1 MNKTLL
7 LILCDFLLLNLL
19 ALTRWEKAEPAQGRK
34 PPVPEVAAN
43 AATRDDDLVAAMQ
56 LALAD
61 ERGSR
66 SALAE
71 QLQTTAATLAEREQN
86 LARIETEAGRLSATL
101 ATTQQTA
108 EQLTRQVAAANQDAS
123 MTKEELARIQ
133 RELEE
138 KRAEAQRQQAAIAA
152 LERQQGEA
160 RARIEGL
167 TVAVKVAEQEKVLL
181 RETADI
187 FRQQAEAER
196 VEREKVQA
204 TTVQLAQGV
213 GQLAEQSGELTREIR
228 DNRPIN
234 ANVLF
239 SDFLANRVTT
249 TFTAYRRSMLGP
261 INRTREARTV
271 FITDGTQ
278 VYALLHLDDTPFSV
292 RETGADWEKL
302 IVKFTRSPSY
312 RSTVERVDF
321 LSLDPRVVVL
331 PVAPAQ
337 VAALGAKVYETTL
350 EPFKFSEAVLI
361 SGGGAGYG
369 EVTFRL
375 DAANPGY
382 VRVDNRVMKRL
393 FGDFAPTRGDL
404 VFSKTGELL
413 GIMVSTDFCVLV
425 TNVLPARSIR
435 TGVDIKAQETSRIL
449 DDMVARYRALPFK
462 LQ

>member
-19 ALTRWEKAEPAQGRK
+19 ALTRWEKAEPAQGRL

-43 AATRDDDLVAAMQ
+43 AATRDADLVAAMQ
-56 LALAD
+56 MALSD

-71 QLQTTAATLAEREQN
+71 QLQATAAILAEREQN
-86 LARIETEAGRLSATL
+86 LARIETEAGRLSAALT
-101 ATTQQTA
+101 TTQQTA
-108 EQLTRQVAAANQDAS
+108 EQLTRQVAAATQDAT
-123 MTKEELARIQ
+123 MTKEQLARIQ

-138 KRAEAQRQQAAIAA
+138 KRAEAQRQQEAISA

-160 RARIEGL
+160 RERIEGL

-213 GQLAEQSGELTREIR
+213 GQLAEQSGELTRELR

-239 SDFLANRVTT
+239 SDFLANRVNTS
-249 TFTAYRRSMLGP
+249 FTAYRRSMLGP
-261 INRTREARTV
+261 ITRTREARTV

-278 VYALLHLDDTPFSV
+278 VYALLHMDDTPFSV
-292 RETGADWEKL
+292 REAGADWEQL
-302 IVKFTRSPSY
+302 RVEFTRAPAY
-312 RSTVERVDF
+312 RSTVARVDF

-331 PVAPAQ
+331 PVSPAQ
-337 VAALGAKVYETTL
+337 VAALGVKVYETAL
-350 EPFKFSEAVLI
+350 EPFKFPEAVLI

-375 DAANPGY
+375 DAGTPGY

-413 GIMVSTDFCVLV
+413 GIMVSTDYCALV

-435 TGVDIKAQETSRIL
+435 TGDDIKAQETGRIL
-449 DDMVARYRALPFK
+449 DDMVARYRALPFR